1 MMNRESGSH
10 LPIPVTPKETPSEQP
25 LLQSSPKQK
34 RRSREGRASFSL
46 FPGKQKT
53 SPIWRPSTGHTP
65 PAPQWPLPRVP
76 IKIHDENPALTKTYT
91 RPRGAPLPPAPT
103 AYYSSRS
110 SSGSSTTTLTE
121 DNERSPRPQGN
132 TFPSPSSPRTPR
144 HPLSPRT
151 PSTPPRPPLMPS
163 LHQRGAAS
171 FQTRYLNML
180 LNLDK
185 IPRAHNILANLLSW
199 MVLVAFAIAPGNFTG
214 PDESLRLSERGQVS
228 STPLTATTALKKIP
242 SIPLLAICSAS
253 FVLGVLGMLWLA
265 VHWRRNYIW
274 LMNRVYLPL
283 LLNSLAGLIATLVV
297 VDVQHGWYWSVGAL
311 VTVAVEGATL
321 AISLG
326 LFVLY
331 DYWLLAKLKRE
342 HYRETSRKRVV
353 DLVKAG
359 KAPPFAPGSVV

>member
-1 MMNRESGSH
+1 MNRQSGSH
-10 LPIPVTPKETPSEQP
+10 LPIPVTPKETPEQP
-25 LLQSSPKQK
+25 LLQSSPKQH

-46 FPGKQKT
+46 FPGKQKV

-76 IKIHDENPALTKTYT
+76 IRIHEENPALTRTYT
-91 RPRGAPLPPAPT
+91 MPRGAPLPPPRT
-103 AYYSSRS
+103 ACSSRS

-121 DNERSPRPQGN
+121 DHERSPGSQGN
-132 TFPSPSSPRTPR
+132 ASPSPSSPATPR
-144 HPLSPRT
+144 HPRSPRT
-151 PSTPPRPPLMPS
+151 PSNPPRRPLCPP
-163 LHQRGAAS
+163 LHQRGATN

-185 IPRAHNILANLLSW
+185 IPRAHNILANVLSW
-199 MVLVAFAIAPGNFTG
+199 MVLVGFVIAPGNFTS
-214 PDESLRLSERGQVS
+214 PEASLRLSEKDQVT
-228 STPLTATTALKKIP
+228 STLLTTTTHLKGIP
-242 SIPLLAICSAS
+242 SIPLLVICSVS
-253 FVLGVLGMLWLA
+253 VFLGVVGIVWLA
-265 VHWRRNYIW
+265 VYWRRNYIW

-283 LLNSLAGLIATLVV
+283 LLNSLAGFIATLVIIH
-297 VDVQHGWYWSVGAL
+297 VQHRWYWSVGAL
-311 VTVAVEGATL
+311 VTVAVEGASL

-342 HYRETSRKRVV
+342 HCRETSRKRVV

>member
-1 MMNRESGSH
+1 MNRESGCH
-10 LPIPVTPKETPSEQP
+10 LPIPVTPRESPSEQP

-34 RRSREGRASFSL
+34 RRSRERRASFSL
-46 FPGKQKT
+46 FPGKQQKT

-76 IKIHDENPALTKTYT
+76 IKIHDENPALTTTYT
-91 RPRGAPLPPAPT
+91 LPRGAPLPPAPA
-103 AYYSSRS
+103 AYYSNRS

-121 DNERSPRPQGN
+121 DQERHPPSQGN
-132 TFPSPSSPRTPR
+132 ASPSPSSPRTPR
-144 HPLSPRT
+144 HPRSPRT
-151 PSTPPRPPLMPS
+151 PAAPPRPAL

-185 IPRAHNILANLLSW
+185 IPRAHNILANLFAW
-199 MVLVAFAIAPGNFTG
+199 MVLVAFVIAPGNFTG
-214 PDESLRLSERGQVS
+214 PDESLKLSEKDRVS
-228 STPLTATTALKKIP
+228 STPLATTTTLKKIP

-253 FVLGVLGMLWLA
+253 FFFGVLGMLWLA
-265 VHWRRNYIW
+265 VYWRRNYIW

-283 LLNSLAGLIATLVV
+283 LLNSLAGFIATLVV
-297 VDVQHGWYWSVGAL
+297 VDVQHAWHWSISAL
-311 VTVAVEGATL
+311 VTVAVEGGTL